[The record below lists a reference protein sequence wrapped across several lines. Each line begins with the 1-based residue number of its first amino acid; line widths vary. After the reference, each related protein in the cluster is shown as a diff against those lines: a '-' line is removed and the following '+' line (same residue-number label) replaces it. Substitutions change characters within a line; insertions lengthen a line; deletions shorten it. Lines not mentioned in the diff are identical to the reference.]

1 MGLNAISGLAL
12 GLTPLLALLVPVP
25 FLLCGARTDRM
36 GSMRAAALPMDKM
49 RAEAV
54 DEYALVRDAWM
65 QKRQHQIA
73 EKP

>member
-1 MGLNAISGLAL
+1 MQLSVCCIDHMNPRPIADV
-12 GLTPLLALLVPVP
+12 TLL
-25 FLLCGARTDRM
+25 RM